1 MSNTVLT
8 EAQIIQ
14 IITTIVAKHGC
25 QILEMDLDN
34 NLINIGGSEEAQMAC
49 AQELSSF
56 LNFHDDEE

>member
-1 MSNTVLT
+1 MSDEVLS

-25 QILEMDLDN
+25 HVIELDLESN
-34 NLINIGGSEEAQMAC
+34 IINIDGPEEAQMAC

-56 LNFHDDEE
+56 LNFYDED